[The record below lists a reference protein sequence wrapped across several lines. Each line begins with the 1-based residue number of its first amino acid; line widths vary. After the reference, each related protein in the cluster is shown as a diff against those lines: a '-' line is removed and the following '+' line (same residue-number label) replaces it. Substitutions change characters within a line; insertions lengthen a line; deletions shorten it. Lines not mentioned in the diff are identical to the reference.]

1 VVVGGVVYGAGEGV
15 VGVVE
20 RCGWGG
26 GELGGTDVSWVG
38 LCEVLDGD
46 AVAVVNGNRSV
57 LVVDD
62 GNRAGTL
69 NLHEAGL
76 DEVDGARH
84 WPSSR

>member
-1 VVVGGVVYGAGEGV
+1 VVVGRVVDGPGEGV

-26 GELGGTDVSWVG
+26 RELPGADVSWFG
-38 LCEVLDGD
+38 LCEVLGGDG
-46 AVAVVNGNRSV
+46 VVVVNGNRSV

-69 NLHEAGL
+69 NLHGAGL
-76 DEVDGARH
+76 DEVGGARH